1 MNFGRCQVRHK
12 EKKPEISRDV
22 EVEVD
27 QRMHEQS
34 STSHDSRKLQGS
46 HKGKVILAE
55 AREGFEQQSREKPG
69 TTGTAQDA
77 CFGKGLQV
85 VVVGVIDDFSV
96 IESFVGRIHD
106 LQRAESRACQ
116 RMVQENVPGASAHG
130 GALAFSHFQRLERG
144 EALQNLA
151 NAEPCNHQQRREQNR
166 GHAQEMLS
174 QAAATKKQI
183 GEKRKLH
190 TKAHD
195 AAARSREEERGDR
208 HDREERHDGEA
219 FAADSAEHQRNQRQG
234 QDQLH
239 QSREVVAIHVRT
251 ERYASVAQFT
261 EPIEFPVEGQM
272 LQNAEHADHK
282 TESHAKPHEAAPIV
296 KRSKRLHA

>member
-1 MNFGRCQVRHK
+1 MVPLRWGRRRRLLNFGRCQVRHK

-106 LQRAESRACQ
+106 LQRAECLPADGPGKCARSLGAWRRACLQ
-116 RMVQENVPGASAHG
+116 SLPETGTRRSA
-130 GALAFSHFQRLERG
+130 
-144 EALQNLA
+144 
-151 NAEPCNHQQRREQNR
+151 AESGQRR
-166 GHAQEMLS
+166 AM
-174 QAAATKKQI
+174 
-183 GEKRKLH
+183 
-190 TKAHD
+190 
-195 AAARSREEERGDR
+195 
-208 HDREERHDGEA
+208 
-219 FAADSAEHQRNQRQG
+219 
-234 QDQLH
+234 
-239 QSREVVAIHVRT
+239 
-251 ERYASVAQFT
+251 
-261 EPIEFPVEGQM
+261 
-272 LQNAEHADHK
+272 
-282 TESHAKPHEAAPIV
+282 
-296 KRSKRLHA
+296 